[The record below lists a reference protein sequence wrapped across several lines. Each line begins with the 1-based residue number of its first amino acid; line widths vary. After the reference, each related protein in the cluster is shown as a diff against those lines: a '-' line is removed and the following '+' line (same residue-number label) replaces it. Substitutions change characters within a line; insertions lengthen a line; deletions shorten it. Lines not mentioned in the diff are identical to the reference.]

1 MLPPLLQISHLSIHF
16 SGQQGET
23 PAVTDLS
30 LQIKRGEIVALVGES
45 GSGKSVTALSLLQL
59 LPSPPAI
66 YTSGELLFSPTGG
79 PAVDLLKINADR
91 MQQVRGNQIAMIFQE
106 PMSSLNPVF
115 SCGSQVMEAIRLHKD
130 ITRSRAKQE
139 AMELFERMQLP
150 DPAAVFHR
158 YPHQLSG
165 GQKQRVMI
173 AMAMSCQPSLLI
185 CDEPTTAL
193 DVTVQKTILRLIK
206 DLQQKQGMGVL
217 FITHDLGVVAEIA
230 DRALVMYKGRMVE
243 EGPVKEIFS
252 APRHPYTRGLLL
264 CRPALYR
271 KGQRLPLA
279 GDMRSAPHPAETAP
293 PYLLEPPASTAGL
306 PPEKPLLNS
315 PRNPVFSVRGLS
327 VSFPSRKGLLGRPA
341 RYTRAVD
348 DISFDIYEGETL
360 GLVGESGCGKTTL
373 GRALL
378 QLVRPGAGKILYR
391 GKDMA
396 SCSPGALKHL
406 RRDIQLIFQD
416 PFSSL
421 NPRMTVGAAIEEPM
435 KVHRIITSAGER
447 RKKVREL
454 LEKVG
459 LTPEQANRY
468 PHEFSGGQRQ
478 RIVIARALA
487 VNPSF
492 LVCDESVSA
501 LDVSVQAQVLNLLND
516 LKTAYGFTILFIS
529 HDLSVVRYFC
539 DRICVMNRGR
549 MEEMGEAEDIC
560 LRPASAYTRV
570 LLDAI
575 LRGL

>member
-16 SGQQGET
+16 SGQRGET

-79 PAVDLLKINADR
+79 PAVDLLKMNADR

-115 SCGSQVMEAIRLHKD
+115 GCGSQVMEAIRLHKD

-378 QLVRPGAGKILYR
+378 QLVQPGAGKILYR

-435 KVHRIITSAGER
+435 KVHRIITSAEER

-575 LRGL
+575 PRGL